1 MSSWISIG
9 DLESAINRARAAQ
22 PASGAEGSLT
32 REVAVL
38 GGLYG
43 RLIWERAD
51 GIDVGVLSD
60 AQRVAL
66 ELWLPAGLA
75 PG

>member
-9 DLESAINRARAAQ
+9 ELESAINRARAAQ

-32 REVAVL
+32 REVATL

-43 RLIWERAD
+43 RLIWERAE
-51 GIDVGVLSD
+51 GVDVSTLND
-60 AQRVAL
+60 AQRVAV
-66 ELWLPAGLA
+66 ELWVPAGRSA
-75 PG
+75 G

>member
-32 REVAVL
+32 REVATL

-43 RLIWERAD
+43 RLIWEHAE
-51 GIDVGVLSD
+51 GIDATTLSD

-66 ELWLPAGLA
+66 DLWLPAGRS

>member
-22 PASGAEGSLT
+22 PARGAEGSLT
-32 REVAVL
+32 REVATL

-43 RLIWERAD
+43 RLIWERAE
-51 GIDVGVLSD
+51 GIDVASLSD

-66 ELWLPAGLA
+66 ELWLPAGRA

>member
-32 REVAVL
+32 REVAAL

-51 GIDVGVLSD
+51 GIDVAVLSD